1 MAQYKSSRKEDPW
14 FSQIIIAHNL
24 ITHSSHLKW
33 GQFTFLI
40 PKPFIFHITVFT
52 GTTCLLNLLTLITD
66 KPQRTVNNV
75 HIRDTLFFGKSVL
88 KIIKVLLPAN
98 MFVINIIHR
107 YFN

>member
-1 MAQYKSSRKEDPW
+1 
-14 FSQIIIAHNL
+14 
-24 ITHSSHLKW
+24 
-33 GQFTFLI
+33 
-40 PKPFIFHITVFT
+40 
-52 GTTCLLNLLTLITD
+52 
-66 KPQRTVNNV
+66 V